1 MVVLVDNEE
10 RENEGDLIMAA
21 EAVTP
26 EAVNFMITQGKGLL
40 CVPMTAEHARRLNF
54 APMVESNED
63 DFGTAFTVSCDA
75 TAEFGITT
83 GISASD
89 RSSTIKL
96 LAQGGVAENFHRP
109 GHVFPLMARDG
120 GVLTRIGHTEA
131 GSDLAAMAGFAPVGA
146 IVEIIGQDGEML
158 RLPQLVGW
166 CAERGIALS
175 TIEKLREYRQAQQEA
190 GVDITQRTDGSLF
203 SIPKSSKK

>member
-1 MVVLVDNEE
+1 MVVLVDNED

-89 RSSTIKL
+89 R
-96 LAQGGVAENFHRP
+96 
-109 GHVFPLMARDG
+109 
-120 GVLTRIGHTEA
+120 
-131 GSDLAAMAGFAPVGA
+131 
-146 IVEIIGQDGEML
+146 
-158 RLPQLVGW
+158 
-166 CAERGIALS
+166 
-175 TIEKLREYRQAQQEA
+175 
-190 GVDITQRTDGSLF
+190 
-203 SIPKSSKK
+203 